1 MTFSQLRKQIRDC
14 KDKDFQTASD
24 EMQSLVFSMLKN
36 DIAEIITE
44 IGVIPE
50 DIAHDSSEEKLYSKT
65 SDIIFAKALECIGFD
80 VNVLR
85 ERANAA
91 DIVARSKF
99 HNYSLVG
106 DAKVF
111 RLSRTAKNA
120 KDFKVDSMDRW
131 RGSEDF
137 SVLAC
142 PYFQYPT
149 RKSQIYKEALDGN
162 VMLFSWEWLY
172 IMLKEDVKETQIQ
185 NLREIWNQSAIIAQR
200 TTVAN
205 TTKCFMHEQDK
216 NICHLLGISEGKY
229 VQYFDQIKR
238 KLQARGQVEILYY
251 EGEIRRVKNMDR
263 DEAIKELLEKM
274 NLESKI
280 EQIKGF
286 IDKITKE

>member
-1 MTFSQLRKQIRDC
+1 MKFGQLREHIKRSSN
-14 KDKDFQTASD
+14 KDFQTSSD
-24 EMQSLVFSMLKN
+24 EIQNFIFSLPKD
-36 DIAEIITE
+36 DIANFVTE
-44 IGVIPE
+44 IGIIPE

-80 VNVLR
+80 VQVLR

-91 DIVARSKF
+91 DIVARSKY
-99 HNYSLVG
+99 HNYSMVG
-106 DAKVF
+106 DAKAF

-172 IMLKEDVKETQIQ
+172 IMLRENVEETREYS
-185 NLREIWNQSAIIAQR
+185 LKEIWNQSTIIAQR

-205 TTKCFMHEQDK
+205 TTECFIKEQDK
-216 NICHLLGISEGKY
+216 NICQLLGISDAEY
-229 VQYFDQIKR
+229 VRYFKQICR
-238 KLQARGQVEILYY
+238 KLQVRGQSEILYY
-251 EGEIRRVKNMDR
+251 ENEIQRIKNMDK
-263 DEAIKELLEKM
+263 DEAIRELLEKM

-280 EQIKGF
+280 EQIRGF
-286 IDKITKE
+286 IDKITEE

>member
-1 MTFSQLRKQIRDC
+1 MDFDQLREQIRKN
-14 KDKDFQTASD
+14 KDKDFQASSD
-24 EMQSLVFSMLKN
+24 AMQDFVFSLPKE
-36 DIAEIITE
+36 DIARFVTE

-50 DIAHDSSEEKLYSKT
+50 NIAHDSSEEKLYSKT

-80 VNVLR
+80 VQVLR

-91 DIVARSKF
+91 DIVARSKY
-99 HNYSLVG
+99 HGYSLVG
-106 DAKVF
+106 DAKAF

-149 RKSQIYKEALDGN
+149 RKSQIYKEALDSN

-172 IMLKEDVKETQIQ
+172 IMLKEGIEETPRDNLKDVW
-185 NLREIWNQSAIIAQR
+185 NLSAMIAQR

-205 TTKCFMHEQDK
+205 TTECFMPEQDK
-216 NICHLLGISEGKY
+216 GICRLLGISDERYTKY
-229 VQYFDQIKR
+229 FSEIKGR
-238 KLQARGQVEILYY
+238 LRMRGQAEILYY
-251 EGEIRRVKNMDR
+251 ESEIQRVKNMDK
-263 DEAIKELLEKM
+263 DEAIKELLERM

-280 EQIKGF
+280 EQIRGF
-286 IDKITKE
+286 IDKITK

>member
-1 MTFSQLRKQIRDC
+1 MDFNWLREQIREC
-14 KDKDFQTASD
+14 KDEDFQTSSD
-24 EMQSLVFSMLKN
+24 AMQDFVFSMSRY
-36 DIAEIITE
+36 DVAEIVSE

-65 SDIIFAKALECIGFD
+65 SDIVFAKALECIGFD
-80 VNVLR
+80 VQVLR

-99 HNYSLVG
+99 HDYSLVG
-106 DAKVF
+106 DAKAF

-172 IMLKEDVKETQIQ
+172 IMLKENVEETQRK
-185 NLREIWNQSAIIAQR
+185 NLKEIWNQSAAIAQR

-205 TTKCFMHEQDK
+205 TTDCFLLEQDK
-216 NICHLLGISEGKY
+216 NICRLLGISDGKY
-229 VQYFDQIKR
+229 AQYFSLIKG
-238 KLQARGQVEILYY
+238 KLQMRGQAEILYY
-251 EGEIRRVKNMDR
+251 ENEIQRVKNMDK
-263 DEAIKELLEKM
+263 DEAIKELLERM

-280 EQIKGF
+280 EQIRGF
-286 IDKITKE
+286 IDKITKG

>member
-1 MTFSQLRKQIRDC
+1 MDFSQLREQIRKC
-14 KDKDFQTASD
+14 KDEDFQTSSD
-24 EMQSLVFSMLKN
+24 KMQSFVFSLSR
-36 DIAEIITE
+36 DDVAEIVTE

-80 VNVLR
+80 VQVLR

-99 HNYSLVG
+99 HDYSLVG
-106 DAKVF
+106 DAKAF

-131 RGSEDF
+131 RGNEDF

-172 IMLKEDVKETQIQ
+172 IMLKENVVENKRVS
-185 NLREIWNQSAIIAQR
+185 LKGIWNLSAVIAQQ

-205 TTKCFMHEQDK
+205 TTECFLPKQDET
-216 NICHLLGISEGKY
+216 ICRLLGFSDNKY
-229 VQYFDQIKR
+229 ARYFTQIR
-238 KLQARGQVEILYY
+238 ERLQVRGNAEILYY
-251 EGEIRRVKNMDR
+251 ESEIQRVKNMDK
-263 DEAIKELLEKM
+263 DEAIKELLERM
-274 NLESKI
+274 NLKAKI
-280 EQIKGF
+280 EQIRGF